1 MPMNKKNF
9 KLTNIDNG
17 KGEQYNKYIY
27 CVKIIKETQRNV
39 ALYGRSKVKLV
50 CEQNESLNMRE
61 VLSMKKRI
69 LATIIASLLGLG
81 SSMTAFAAPEL
92 ILNTDNRYEVFDPE
106 YFLKLASQN
115 EDVSA
120 YKGADIMTVYQYYTE
135 YCYRHGWIEGYDM
148 DHPTTGVNVVPKY
161 EENGILYVYQPVMP
175 AEVVAAL
182 AAGPTGPMDYEN
194 PIDNYIYE
202 FAYIFRTDDGSG
214 LIDADGNGIDDR
226 DPVNVCGYID
236 LNFNGRDDRIENYQY
251 VQRVMEIQAD
261 TTLKPAMKA
270 ALIENAKMYLEWP
283 SLMCEHGVLSSKIYF
298 ERANSTDFHMVQ
310 TGACKQC
317 NP

>member
-1 MPMNKKNF
+1 
-9 KLTNIDNG
+9 
-17 KGEQYNKYIY
+17 
-27 CVKIIKETQRNV
+27 
-39 ALYGRSKVKLV
+39 
-50 CEQNESLNMRE
+50 
-61 VLSMKKRI
+61 MKKRI